1 MQNTH
6 IFVDGILY
14 SRDCNNIDTVS
25 DISFDKRRQKNA
37 KITIKICLKTTI
49 IQLQNA
55 LAIFLNSHAVRI
67 NQASDI
73 AKLWREYLSL
83 LELIACI
90 GCAVVVQ

>member
-6 IFVDGILY
+6 IFVDSILY

-37 KITIKICLKTTI
+37 KITIKIYLKTAI